1 MHRRP
6 LRLGLQLGL
15 FQLALGLFSVLSLG
29 LFNRL
34 LIEELQLPAV
44 LAAVAVGSQQLMGF
58 TRVWFGD
65 RSDRIPLSRLRRT
78 PFIVGSALALALL
91 FALACQLVLQL
102 GRSMAA
108 AGDAPLILLLT
119 LVFIAIGTAIAAGG
133 TAFSALVADRTSD
146 DERPQVLSLVWGM
159 RLFGV
164 LLGSVLVNRVFGS
177 ACAAGAGSAAVLA
190 GLERLTV
197 IAPLLLFGLGVLA
210 VLGVEHRT
218 PELTSIPLTST
229 PLTSIGAVAPSPVPQ
244 RLALPQL
251 LARLRAIPQAS
262 RFLGVLCLFSFS
274 MFLNDAVLEPY
285 GAAVFGM
292 SVCATTALN
301 ALIAL
306 GFFAGLGL
314 SGFVLIQ
321 RYGSIRIA
329 RLGAVLAAAALA
341 LMLLAGVDASI
352 PLLRL
357 SVALFGLSLGVCINA
372 CLSLMFSFV
381 QPGHT
386 GFLLGVWGA
395 GYAYSCGLATISG
408 GGLLTALKAFNGGD
422 SAGAYSGVFAL
433 QMLCFL
439 AAAWMTRRL
448 DVSGFR
454 ARVQTRL
461 STVLQLAVD

>member
-1 MHRRP
+1 M
-6 LRLGLQLGL
+6 
-15 FQLALGLFSVLSLG
+15 
-29 LFNRL
+29 
-34 LIEELQLPAV
+34 
-44 LAAVAVGSQQLMGF
+44 
-58 TRVWFGD
+58 
-65 RSDRIPLSRLRRT
+65 
-78 PFIVGSALALALL
+78 
-91 FALACQLVLQL
+91 
-102 GRSMAA
+102 
-108 AGDAPLILLLT
+108 
-119 LVFIAIGTAIAAGG
+119 
-133 TAFSALVADRTSD
+133 
-146 DERPQVLSLVWGM
+146 
-159 RLFGV
+159 
-164 LLGSVLVNRVFGS
+164 
-177 ACAAGAGSAAVLA
+177 
-190 GLERLTV
+190 
-197 IAPLLLFGLGVLA
+197 
-210 VLGVEHRT
+210 
-218 PELTSIPLTST
+218 
-229 PLTSIGAVAPSPVPQ
+229 
-244 RLALPQL
+244 ALPQL

>member
-102 GRSMAA
+102 GRSMAP

-164 LLGSVLVNRVFGS
+164 LLGSVLVNQVFGS

-218 PELTSIPLTST
+218 PELTSIPLTS
-229 PLTSIGAVAPSPVPQ
+229 IGAVAPSPVPQ
-244 RLALPQL
+244 RLALPKL
-251 LARLRAIPQAS
+251 LACLRAIPQAS

-306 GFFAGLGL
+306 GLFAGLGL

>member
-102 GRSMAA
+102 GRSMAP

-218 PELTSIPLTST
+218 PELTSIA
-229 PLTSIGAVAPSPVPQ
+229 LTSIGAVAPSPVPQ

-274 MFLNDAVLEPY
+274 MFLNDAVVEPY

-321 RYGSIRIA
+321 RYGSIRMA

-433 QMLCFL
+433 QMLFS
-439 AAAWMTRRL
+439 WQRH
-448 DVSGFR
+448 G
-454 ARVQTRL
+454 
-461 STVLQLAVD
+461 

>member
-78 PFIVGSALALALL
+78 PFIVGSALALAFL

-102 GRSMAA
+102 GRSMAP

-190 GLERLTV
+190 GLERLTM

-218 PELTSIPLTST
+218 PELTP
-229 PLTSIGAVAPSPVPQ
+229 IGAVAPCPVPQ

>member
-102 GRSMAA
+102 GRSMAP

-146 DERPQVLSLVWGM
+146 DERPQVLSLLWGM

-218 PELTSIPLTST
+218 PALTSIPLTST
-229 PLTSIGAVAPSPVPQ
+229 AAVEPSPVPQ

-408 GGLLTALKAFNGGD
+408 GGLLTALKAVNGGD